1 MTTHTYAPLFGRRIR
16 VTQLSGG
23 GSPTGLNYMVTKG
36 FMSVSLTAET
46 EDGAE
51 IIQRNANNELCIN
64 EKLSNTFKRLTAS
77 VRFCGVNPTLLSWMS
92 NAEVY
97 EDYAG
102 DEAGFTLSEGPIE
115 GQFALELFTGLA
127 GSLGDLNAGGYALM
141 PYLTKGT
148 LADLEFNGEDAVD
161 FTVENMMSA
170 SGNAW
175 GTGPYDVVMNDAATP
190 VASPLPTALDP
201 LTHFLLLDTAVA
213 APAETTTPTTVPA

>member
-1 MTTHTYAPLFGRRIR
+1 MPTHTYAPLFGRRIR
-16 VTQLSGG
+16 VTQLSGS
-23 GSPTGLNYMVTKG
+23 GSPTGLKFFVTKG
-36 FMSVSLTAET
+36 FMSVSLSAET

-64 EKLSNTFKRLTAS
+64 EKLSNTFKRLSAS

-92 NAEVY
+92 NAETY
-97 EDYAG
+97 QDYAG
-102 DEAGFTLSEGPIE
+102 DDAGFTLSEGPIE

-127 GSLGDLNAGGYALM
+127 GSLGDANAGGYALM

-161 FTVENMMSA
+161 FTIENMLSA

-175 GTGPYDVVMNDAATP
+175 GTGPYNVVMNNNATP
-190 VASPLPTALDP
+190 APAKLPSALDP
-201 LTHFLLLDTAVA
+201 LTHFLLMDTAVA
-213 APAETTTPTTVPA
+213 APAETASPTNVPA